1 MLTHLLIMPSTN
13 DQPIDLMDDIDEY
26 VCDLPVPEALLSETL
41 DDTILESYRQIWS
54 RL

>member
-1 MLTHLLIMPSTN
+1 MLHHLLIPTATN

-26 VCDLPVPEALLSETL
+26 VCDLPAPEALLSETL

-54 RL
+54 